1 MANNRILRVN
11 SLIQEELSK
20 IILRDFDFPIDILVT
35 LTRVES
41 TPNLIEAKAYVSVY
55 PEEKS
60 DEILRILGKSIY
72 DIQHKINRTL
82 RMRPIPKIIFVKE
95 KNISEAGKIEEL
107 LTRVKNDLPIDE
119 NN

>member
-35 LTRVES
+35 LTRVEA
-41 TPNLIEAKAYVSVY
+41 TANLIEAKAYISVY
-55 PEEKS
+55 PEEKA
-60 DEILRILGKSIY
+60 DEIIRILSKSIY
-72 DIQHKINRTL
+72 DIQYKINRIL

-95 KNISEAGKIEEL
+95 KNISEAGRIEEL
-107 LTRVKNDLPIDE
+107 LTRVKDDLPVDE

>member
-20 IILRDFDFPIDILVT
+20 LILRDFDFPIDILVT
-35 LTRVES
+35 LTRVEA

-55 PEEKS
+55 PEEKA
-60 DEILRILGKSIY
+60 DEIIRILGKSIY
-72 DIQHKINRTL
+72 DIQYKINRTL

-95 KNISEAGKIEEL
+95 KNISEAGRIEEL
-107 LTRVKNDLPIDE
+107 LSKVKDNLIVDE
-119 NN
+119 KD